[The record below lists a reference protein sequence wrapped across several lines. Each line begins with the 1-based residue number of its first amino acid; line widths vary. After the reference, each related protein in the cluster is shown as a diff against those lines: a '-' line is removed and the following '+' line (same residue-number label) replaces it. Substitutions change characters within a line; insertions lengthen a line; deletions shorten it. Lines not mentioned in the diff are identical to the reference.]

1 MISASPHGLRWGRLR
16 FNPVIPL
23 TALAIGKDAAGRCAW
38 SARESSL
45 GVVDSSMD
53 WAGRGVLCLGV
64 SERLVSSRLQRFVK
78 DGNIVGQAIF
88 ENRDLKEDLSPL
100 SSSLRDE
107 MFSIVF

>member
-45 GVVDSSMD
+45 GVVDGLGG
-53 WAGRGVLCLGV
+53 AGV
-64 SERLVSSRLQRFVK
+64 SFASVSRVIKAPALREGWQHCWPGHS
-78 DGNIVGQAIF
+78 